1 MDRLFQ
7 FITVDEAKS
16 LLVGTPINLSEKTE
30 NELKRIVMIMLHCI
44 LNGPVGVNKITNFP
58 KVGSGSIKTLVDPSA
73 TNSSWKATCRPVAE
87 YIRARPDFAEV
98 VALAQTL
105 RLFGN
110 LWPLSDTRK

>member
-7 FITVDEAKS
+7 LIVVDEAKS
-16 LLVGTPINLSEKTE
+16 LLVGTPLDLSAKTE
-30 NELKRIVMIMLHCI
+30 TELKRVVLIMLHCI

-58 KVGSGSIKTLVDPSA
+58 KVGSGSIKTLVDPAA

-87 YIRARPDFAEV
+87 FIRARSDFAEV
-98 VALAQTL
+98 VALAQTM